1 MENTIFV
8 KFTREGIHCFPGAQ
22 NDVAFLRNPHRHLFH
37 FRIDVE
43 VFHDDREIEFIQFK
57 RKAEGYYAAGILE
70 LNSKSCEMIAR
81 DLHAQIARDYPG
93 RAMVIEV
100 SEDGENGARL
110 TFPASH
116 TGGEQRNGEATQHL
130 TALLS
135 QPVSTAYLC

>member
-57 RKAEGYYAAGILE
+57 RKAEGYALDKLAKLRTPRV
-70 LNSKSCEMIAR
+70 AR
-81 DLHAQIARDYPG
+81 
-93 RAMVIEV
+93 
-100 SEDGENGARL
+100 
-110 TFPASH
+110 
-116 TGGEQRNGEATQHL
+116 
-130 TALLS
+130 
-135 QPVSTAYLC
+135 